1 MKDGIK
7 FLLEEKFKEVYWSR
21 WVLDSIQFMD
31 LYELDR
37 CSLEEDFSM

>member
-7 FLLEEKFKEVYWSR
+7 FFLEEKFKEVNWFR
-21 WVLDSIQFMD
+21 PVLDSVQFMD